1 MHLTLVDSEEK
12 HDKHFEA
19 FSRQNQPKIAFE
31 ANTID
36 LSFWVL

>member
-12 HDKHFEA
+12 HDKHFEV
-19 FSRQNQPKIAFE
+19 FSRWNQPKIVFE
-31 ANTID
+31 ADTID